1 MNPLRAFWRF
11 FSGRFPAPR
20 YLAYVVLWPAGIL
33 GALAPLRPPGA
44 AVGPGVAEQ
53 VCGALAVFVILFF
66 MRAVDE
72 VKDLDYD
79 REFNPGRPLVTG
91 ETEVAAVRV
100 YLAGA
105 AVAAVVLSAVVGAA
119 AVVTAVL
126 ITAYSLFLLLL
137 ERVSERFRESVWG
150 NIVVTI
156 QLKTGLVC
164 YVALLAGSELAWSDG
179 AGTPALP
186 TALVV
191 LSFVLAYLH
200 WEIARKTVR
209 ARFALPGEKLYS
221 TARGAAWSLGA
232 AVALMLAACALR
244 VAVALGPD
252 AAEVRPAALAV
263 LAVPLALV
271 LWNVLAFRGHREAR
285 HTAGGPAFAAY
296 LAFLAAGA
304 VQPALMGEA
313 PGWFG

>member
-1 MNPLRAFWRF
+1 MNPARAFWRF
-11 FSGRFPAPR
+11 FIGRFPAPR

-44 AVGPGVAEQ
+44 AVGPGLAEQ

-79 REFNPGRPLVTG
+79 REFNPERPLVTG
-91 ETEVAAVRV
+91 ETGVAAVRV
-100 YLAGA
+100 YLAGS
-105 AVAAVVLSAVVGAA
+105 AVAAVALSAVVGAA
-119 AVVTAVL
+119 AVVGAVL
-126 ITAYSLFLLLL
+126 IMAYSLFLLLL

-150 NIVVTI
+150 NIVITI

-164 YVALLAGSELAWSDG
+164 YVALLPRPGD

-244 VAVALGPD
+244 VAVVLGPD

-263 LAVPLALV
+263 LVVPLALV
-271 LWNVLAFRGHREAR
+271 LRGVLGFRGHGEAR
-285 HTAGGPAFAAY
+285 RTAGGPAFAAY

-304 VQPALMGEA
+304 VQPALMGGA
-313 PGWFG
+313 PAWFG

>member
-1 MNPLRAFWRF
+1 MNPARAFWRF

-79 REFNPGRPLVTG
+79 REFNPDRPLVTG
-91 ETEVAAVRV
+91 ETQVAAVRV
-100 YLAGA
+100 YLAGSA
-105 AVAAVVLSAVVGAA
+105 VTAVALSAVVGAA
-119 AVVTAVL
+119 AVVGAVL
-126 ITAYSLFLLLL
+126 IMAYSLFLLLL
-137 ERVSERFRESVWG
+137 ERVSDRFRESVWG

-164 YVALLAGSELAWSDG
+164 YVALSAGSGD

-221 TARGAAWSLGA
+221 TARGAMCGLGV

-244 VAVALGPD
+244 VAVTLGPD

-271 LWNVLAFRGHREAR
+271 LRNVLGFRGHSQAR
-285 HTAGGPAFAAY
+285 RTAGGPAFAAY

-304 VQPALMGEA
+304 VQPALMGGA
-313 PGWFG
+313 PAWFG